1 MTRPYAFVLILCFFS
16 VVGFAQKPARWGK
29 VNETEQTMTVCPF
42 DSAAPAIILS
52 EVGRIEFI
60 RNFASIKI
68 HTRIKL
74 FNEQGSEYATITIP
88 FYHGNNIDNIKFLE
102 AHTLNSVNGRITKI
116 PVESSNIF
124 TRVINKNWSQIEFT
138 FPAARAGS
146 ILEYRYT
153 LDTRNFYFLK
163 TWYFQNELPTRY
175 SEISM
180 NPPEEL
186 KYSLLT
192 SGTRLRAKYDNDQS
206 GSNCFILTDVPG
218 YREENFVYCFQ
229 DYAER
234 LDFQLLE
241 YELYERRFVYQNLET
256 VQVLNTWE
264 KLALDSYE
272 EFKPFLD
279 KDHKIQ
285 EKVKTL
291 IAGLESQEDKI
302 RAIYANVQKEISWD
316 RYYSIHIMRSLKDFI
331 NTRTGNS
338 CEINLYLCM
347 LLREAGVPANPMLIS
362 TRSHGKM
369 LRNYPYRDQFN
380 HVVVAYGSNTY
391 YRIIDAVQPPG
402 PYTLPPVEDLNYFG
416 FLINGKTGSWITP
429 ETKIDS
435 RATHLCTVR
444 FNDTLASLSLD
455 EKFSGYYKAAKLRE
469 VSEEKLTQPNS
480 MPFFSNIELIT
491 DSFTLSDPAMVY
503 DDFRIRGSFTG
514 RYTSPPA
521 KYFLA
526 LNNLTGIKNEFT
538 QSSRQFPVELPFP
551 SNQSWVITIEVP
563 ENYTVEDLPENL
575 LLELPNKTARF
586 NYSTRFEESR
596 LTIQLKLIIDSTLYP
611 ADYYF
616 HLREFYLKIAQQ
628 LARTITL
635 TRIK

>member
-1 MTRPYAFVLILCFFS
+1 MLRCLILLVIFS
-16 VVGFAQKPARWGK
+16 CSDALFSQKPARWGK
-29 VNETEQTMTVCPF
+29 VSKAEQELIFCNF
-42 DSAAPAIILS
+42 DSTAPAAILS
-52 EVGRIEFI
+52 DVGRIEFI

-68 HTRIKL
+68 HTRLKI
-74 FNEQGSEYATITIP
+74 FNENGYDYATVTIP
-88 FYHGNNIDNIKFLE
+88 FYHANGIDNIKFLE
-102 AHTLNSVNGRITKI
+102 AHTLNSVNGSITRI
-116 PVESSNIF
+116 PVESSNIY

-163 TWYFQNELPTRY
+163 SWFFQNELPTMY

-192 SGTRLRAKYDNDQS
+192 SGTRLRSKYDNDQS
-206 GSNCFILTDVPG
+206 GSNCFILTNIPG
-218 YREENFVYCFQ
+218 YREENFVYCYK

-256 VQVLNTWE
+256 VEVLNTWE
-264 KLALDSYE
+264 KLALESWE

-279 KDHKIQ
+279 KD
-285 EKVKTL
+285 EKVQDLVKTL
-291 IAGLESQEDKI
+291 TAGLDSQEDKI
-302 RAIYANVQKEISWD
+302 RTIYAYVQKEISWD
-316 RYYSIHIMRSLKDFI
+316 RYYSIHIIQSLRDFI

-347 LLREAGVPANPMLIS
+347 LLREAGIPANPMLIS

-369 LRNYPYRDQFN
+369 IRNYPYRDQFN
-380 HVVVAYGSNTY
+380 HVVVAYGSNKY
-391 YRIIDAVQPPG
+391 YRIIDAVQPSG
-402 PYTLPPVEDLNYFG
+402 PYNLPPLEDQNYFG
-416 FLINGKTGSWITP
+416 FLINGKTGSWISP
-429 ETKIDS
+429 ETKTES
-435 RATHLCTVR
+435 RATHLFKVR
-444 FNDTLASLSLD
+444 FNDSLVSLALD
-455 EKFSGYYKAAKLRE
+455 EKFSGYFKAAKLRE
-469 VSEEKLTQPNS
+469 VSEDKLTQPGS
-480 MPFFSNIELIT
+480 IPFFSNMELQT
-491 DSFTLSDPAMVY
+491 DSVTYSDPANVY
-503 DDFRIRGSFTG
+503 DDFRIRAGFSG
-514 RYTSPPA
+514 HHTSPPST
-521 KYFLA
+521 YFLA
-526 LNNLTGIKNEFT
+526 LSNLTGIKNEFT

-551 SNQSWVITIEVP
+551 SSQSWVITVDVP

-586 NYSTRFEESR
+586 NYTARFEEGK
-596 LTIQLKLIIDSTLYP
+596 LTVLVKLNIDSTLYP
-611 ADYYF
+611 VDYYD
-616 HLREFYLKIAQQ
+616 HLREFYHQISRI

-635 TRIK
+635 SRNK